1 MTLLRAVQ
9 NHKSLM
15 FSQHPTNKAISLGFG
30 LIVFIFAV
38 MVIISFTEI
47 VTLQKKSRTVT
58 QTDIPT
64 LYVSTAMESLLN
76 QTLGSLRSWMLLKDD
91 QFKNELQENWVKIR
105 IAEAQMVQ
113 LSRNWNHS
121 ADRSRLDTLR
131 DILNSFEQ
139 VQLEILKLAHQDGNL
154 PANQLLAEKVTPLLL
169 SMTDRVIELVDLEEQ
184 GEVNPERKKLLIVL
198 FRFRHTLGKALAHIR
213 SYILTEKEHFIH
225 DFNAAWQANQQY
237 LDVLHTMTDLLPAD
251 GGSVIEDLARNR
263 ETLTALMQTVL
274 SIRQSEDHNRANYLL
289 RTQVIEMN
297 QQISGILNQM
307 IVNHQRLLQRDN
319 AVVADSIDDF
329 KNKLLITSL
338 IAFLVT
344 IWLGIRIYYKLSAAQ
359 ITIDQRAV
367 LIDQNIMIAY
377 LDQNGCVKEITNSLC
392 RALDGVKSDF
402 IGKPSFF
409 FLPDGDNDPR
419 YLQIIRT
426 IQTGQIWEGEVEIT
440 HHDQEKIW
448 LYSKVIPAAVDEKGQ
463 KQGQNQGYTNILQ
476 DITDKKRIEA
486 LSITDKLT
494 SLFNRRHFD
503 NVLDLQLKHAQRANT
518 PIALCILDIDFF
530 KNYND
535 CYGHQAGDHALTEVA
550 RALKQN
556 LKRTNDFIF
565 RLGGEEFG
573 IIFSN
578 MNADQI
584 NDILHQ
590 IQRSIIALAIR
601 HERSRVHN
609 YLTVSMGC
617 RVCVHARDIQSDT
630 LYLAADNALYQAK
643 KARNSIVVV

>member
-1 MTLLRAVQ
+1 M
-9 NHKSLM
+9 
-15 FSQHPTNKAISLGFG
+15 ISLGFG
-30 LIVFIFAV
+30 LIVCIFAL

-47 VTLQKKSRTVT
+47 VALQKKSRTIT

-76 QTLGSLRSWMLLKDD
+76 RTLGSLRSWMLLKDE
-91 QFKNELQENWVKIR
+91 QFRDELQESWAKIR
-105 IAEAQMVQ
+105 IAEVQMVQ
-113 LSRNWNHS
+113 LSRNWHQS
-121 ADRSRLDTLR
+121 ADRSQLDTLR
-131 DILNSFEQ
+131 GILDGFEK
-139 VQLEILKLAHQDGNL
+139 VQLEILELAHQDGNL

-169 SMTDRVIELVDLEEQ
+169 SMTDRVIELVDLEEH
-184 GEVNPERKKLLIVL
+184 GEVNPERRKLLIVL

-213 SYILTEKEHFIH
+213 SYILTEKEHFIE
-225 DFNAAWQANQQY
+225 DFYTVWQANQQY
-237 LDVLHTMTDLLPAD
+237 LDLLHTMTGLLSPD
-251 GGSVIEDLARNR
+251 GEKIIEDLARNR
-263 ETLTALMQTVL
+263 ETLTALMQTVF

-307 IVNHQRLLQRDN
+307 IVNHQRLLQHDN
-319 AVVADSIDDF
+319 TVMADSIDDF

-344 IWLGIRIYYKLSAAQ
+344 IWLGVRIYYKLSAAQ

-377 LDQNGCVKEITNSLC
+377 LDQNGCVKEMTNSLC

-402 IGKPSFF
+402 IGRQSFF
-409 FLPDGDNDPR
+409 FLPDADNDPR
-419 YLQIIRT
+419 YMHIIRT
-426 IQTGQIWEGEVEIT
+426 IQTGQIWEGEIEIT
-440 HHDQEKIW
+440 HHNQEKIW
-448 LYSKVIPAAVDEKGQ
+448 LYSKIIPTVGNA
-463 KQGQNQGYTNILQ
+463 QGQGYTNILQ
-476 DITDKKRIEA
+476 DITDKKRIEE

-503 NVLDLQLKHAQRANT
+503 NVMELQLKHAQRANT
-518 PIALCILDIDFF
+518 PIALCILDIDYF

-550 RALKQN
+550 RALRQN
-556 LKRTNDFIF
+556 LKRTNDYIF

-578 MNADQI
+578 MSANQI
-584 NDILHQ
+584 SDILHQ
-590 IQRSIIALAIR
+590 IQDSIIALAIR
-601 HERSRVHN
+601 HERSLVHH

-617 RVCVHARDIQSDT
+617 KVCTQARNIRSDT

-643 KARNSIVVV
+643 KSRNSIVIV

>member
-1 MTLLRAVQ
+1 M
-9 NHKSLM
+9 
-15 FSQHPTNKAISLGFG
+15 ISLGFG
-30 LIVFIFAV
+30 LIVCIFAL

-47 VTLQKKSRTVT
+47 VALQKKSRTIT

-76 QTLGSLRSWMLLKDD
+76 RTLGSLRSWMLLKDE
-91 QFKNELQENWVKIR
+91 QFRDDLQESWAKIR

-113 LSRNWNHS
+113 LSRNWYQS
-121 ADRSRLDTLR
+121 ADRSQLDTLR
-131 DILNSFEQ
+131 GILDGFEK
-139 VQLEILKLAHQDGNL
+139 VQLEILELAHQDGNL

-169 SMTDRVIELVDLEEQ
+169 SMTDRVIELVDLEEH
-184 GEVNPERKKLLIVL
+184 GEVNPERRKLLIVL

-213 SYILTEKEHFIH
+213 SYILTEKEHFIE
-225 DFNAAWQANQQY
+225 DFYTVWQANQQY
-237 LDVLHTMTDLLPAD
+237 LDLLHTMTGLLSPD
-251 GGSVIEDLARNR
+251 GEKIIEDLARNR
-263 ETLTALMQTVL
+263 ETLTALMQTVF

-307 IVNHQRLLQRDN
+307 IVNHQRLLQHDN
-319 AVVADSIDDF
+319 TVMADSIDDF

-344 IWLGIRIYYKLSAAQ
+344 IWLGVRIYYKLSAAQ

-377 LDQNGCVKEITNSLC
+377 LDQNGCVKEMTNSLC

-402 IGKPSFF
+402 IGRQIFF
-409 FLPDGDNDPR
+409 FLPDADNDPR
-419 YLQIIRT
+419 YMHIIRT
-426 IQTGQIWEGEVEIT
+426 IQTGQIWEGEIEIT
-440 HHDQEKIW
+440 HHNQEKIW
-448 LYSKVIPAAVDEKGQ
+448 LYSKIIPTVGNA
-463 KQGQNQGYTNILQ
+463 QGQGYTNILQ
-476 DITDKKRIEA
+476 DITDKKRIEE

-503 NVLDLQLKHAQRANT
+503 NVMELQLKHAQRANT
-518 PIALCILDIDFF
+518 PIALCILDIDYF

-550 RALKQN
+550 RALRQN
-556 LKRTNDFIF
+556 LKRTNDYIF

-578 MNADQI
+578 MSANQI
-584 NDILHQ
+584 SDILHQ
-590 IQRSIIALAIR
+590 IQDSIIALAIR
-601 HERSRVHN
+601 HERSQVHH

-617 RVCVHARDIQSDT
+617 KVCTHARNIRSDT

-643 KARNSIVVV
+643 KSRNSIVIV

>member
-1 MTLLRAVQ
+1 MTLFRAVQ

-15 FSQHPTNKAISLGFG
+15 FSQHPTNKVISLGFG
-30 LIVFIFAV
+30 LIVFIFAM

-47 VTLQKKSRTVT
+47 VTLQKKSKTVT

-64 LYVSTAMESLLN
+64 LYVSTAMESLVN
-76 QTLGSLRSWMLLKDD
+76 RTLGSLRSWMLLKDD
-91 QFKNELQENWVKIR
+91 QFKDELQESWVKIR

-121 ADRSRLDTLR
+121 ADRLQLDTLR
-131 DILNSFEQ
+131 GILNNFEQ
-139 VQLEILKLAHQDGNL
+139 AQLEILELAHQDGNL
-154 PANQLLAEKVTPLLL
+154 PVNQLLAENITPLLL
-169 SMTDRVIELVDLEEQ
+169 SMTGRIVELVDLEEQ
-184 GEVNPERKKLLIVL
+184 GEVNPERRKLLIAL
-198 FRFRHTLGKALAHIR
+198 FRFRHTLSEALAHTR
-213 SYILTEKEHFIH
+213 SYILTEKEHFIQ
-225 DFNAAWQANQQY
+225 DFNAVWQANQGY
-237 LDVLHTMTDLLPAD
+237 LEMLRTMTDLLPSD
-251 GGSVIEDLARNR
+251 GRKIIEDLARDR
-263 ETLTALMQTVL
+263 ETLTALIHTAF
-274 SIRQSEDHNRANYLL
+274 SIRQSENHNRANFLL
-289 RTQVIEMN
+289 RTQLIEMN
-297 QQISGILNQM
+297 QQITGILNQM
-307 IVNHQRLLQRDN
+307 IANHQRLLQRDN
-319 AVVADSIDDF
+319 AVMADSIDDF

-344 IWLGIRIYYKLSAAQ
+344 IWLGVRIYYKLSAAE

-377 LDQNGCVKEITNSLC
+377 LDQNGCIKEMTNSLC

-402 IGKPSFF
+402 IGRQSFF
-409 FLPDGDNDPR
+409 FLPEGEADSR

-426 IQTGQIWEGEVEIT
+426 IQTGQIWEGEIEIT
-440 HHDQEKIW
+440 HHNQEKIW
-448 LYSKVIPAAVDEKGQ
+448 LYSKIIPTVADEKSQG
-463 KQGQNQGYTNILQ
+463 QGQNQGYTNILQ

-503 NVLDLQLKHAQRANT
+503 NVLDLQLKQAQRANT
-518 PIALCILDIDFF
+518 AIALCILDIDFF

-573 IIFSN
+573 IIFSS
-578 MNADQI
+578 MNANQI
-584 NDILHQ
+584 SDILHQ

-601 HERSRVHN
+601 HERSRVHH

-617 RVCVHARDIQSDT
+617 KVCIHARDIQSDS

-643 KARNSIVVV
+643 KSRNSIVVV

>member
-1 MTLLRAVQ
+1 ML
-9 NHKSLM
+9 
-15 FSQHPTNKAISLGFG
+15 SQHPTNKMISLGFG
-30 LIVFIFAV
+30 LIVCIFAL

-47 VTLQKKSRTVT
+47 VALQKKARTVT

-76 QTLGSLRSWMLLKDD
+76 RTLASLRSWMLLKDE
-91 QFKNELQENWVKIR
+91 QFKDELQENWVKIR

-113 LSRNWNHS
+113 LSLNWNQS
-121 ADRSRLDTLR
+121 ADRSQLDTLR
-131 DILNSFEQ
+131 GILDGFEQ
-139 VQLEILKLAHQDGNL
+139 VQLEILELAHQDGNL

-169 SMTDRVIELVDLEEQ
+169 SMTDRVIELVDLEEH
-184 GEVNPERKKLLIVL
+184 GEVNPERRKLLIVL
-198 FRFRHTLGKALAHIR
+198 FRFRHTLDKALAHTR
-213 SYILTEKEHFIH
+213 SYILTEKERFIQ

-237 LDVLHTMTDLLPAD
+237 LDVLQTMTSFLSPD
-251 GGSVIEDLARNR
+251 GEKIIEDLAQNR
-263 ETLTALMQTVL
+263 ETLTALMQTVF
-274 SIRQSEDHNRANYLL
+274 SIRQSEDHNRTNYLL
-289 RTQVIEMN
+289 RTQVMEMN
-297 QQISGILNQM
+297 QQISDILNQM
-307 IVNHQRLLQRDN
+307 IVNHQRMLQHDN
-319 AVVADSIDDF
+319 TVMAHSIDDF

-344 IWLGIRIYYKLSAAQ
+344 IWLGVRIYYKLSAAQ

-377 LDQNGCVKEITNSLC
+377 LDQHGCVKEMTNSLC

-409 FLPDGDNDPR
+409 FLTDGDSDHR
-419 YLQIIRT
+419 YMHISRKIRT
-426 IQTGQIWEGEVEIT
+426 GQTWEGEIEIT
-440 HHDQEKIW
+440 HHNQEKIW
-448 LYSKVIPAAVDEKGQ
+448 LYSKIIPTVENGQ
-463 KQGQNQGYTNILQ
+463 VQGYTNILQ
-476 DITDKKRIEA
+476 DITDKKRIEE

-503 NVLDLQLKHAQRANT
+503 NVLEQQLKHAQRANT
-518 PIALCILDIDFF
+518 SIALCILDIDFF

-535 CYGHQAGDHALTEVA
+535 YYGHQAGDHALTEVA
-550 RALKQN
+550 RALRQN

-578 MNADQI
+578 MSANQI
-584 NDILHQ
+584 SGILHQ
-590 IQRSIIALAIR
+590 IHDSIIALAIR
-601 HERSRVHN
+601 HERSEVHQ

-617 RVCVHARDIQSDT
+617 KACMHARDTQSDT

-643 KARNSIVVV
+643 KSRNSIVIV

>member
-1 MTLLRAVQ
+1 MTLFRAVQ
-9 NHKSLM
+9 NHKSFM
-15 FSQHPTNKAISLGFG
+15 FSQHPTNKVISLGFG
-30 LIVFIFAV
+30 LIVFIFAM

-91 QFKNELQENWVKIR
+91 QFKSELKENWVKIR

-121 ADRSRLDTLR
+121 VDRSRLDTLR
-131 DILNSFEQ
+131 GILNSFEQ
-139 VQLEILKLAHQDGNL
+139 VQLEILELAHQDGNL
-154 PANQLLAEKVTPLLL
+154 PANQLLAENITPLLL
-169 SMTDRVIELVDLEEQ
+169 SMTGRIVELVDLEEQ
-184 GEVNPERKKLLIVL
+184 GEVNPERRKLLIAL
-198 FRFRHTLGKALAHIR
+198 FRFRHTLSEALAHTR
-213 SYILTEKEHFIH
+213 SFILTEKEHFIQ
-225 DFNAAWQANQQY
+225 DFNAVWQANQGY
-237 LDVLHTMTDLLPAD
+237 LEMLRTMTDLLPAD
-251 GGSVIEDLARNR
+251 GGKIIEDLARDR
-263 ETLTALMQTVL
+263 ETLTALIHTAF
-274 SIRQSEDHNRANYLL
+274 SIRQSENHNRANFLL
-289 RTQVIEMN
+289 RTQLIEMN
-297 QQISGILNQM
+297 QQITGILNQM
-307 IVNHQRLLQRDN
+307 IANHQRLLQRDN
-319 AVVADSIDDF
+319 AVMADSIDDF

-344 IWLGIRIYYKLSAAQ
+344 IWLGVRIYYKLSAAE

-377 LDQNGCVKEITNSLC
+377 LDQNGCIKEMTNSLC

-402 IGKPSFF
+402 IDRQSFF
-409 FLPDGDNDPR
+409 FLPEGEADSR

-426 IQTGQIWEGEVEIT
+426 IQTGQIWEGEIEIT
-440 HHDQEKIW
+440 HHNQEKIW
-448 LYSKVIPAAVDEKGQ
+448 LYSKIIPTVADEKSQG
-463 KQGQNQGYTNILQ
+463 QGQNQGYTNILQ

-503 NVLDLQLKHAQRANT
+503 NVLDLQLKQAQRANT
-518 PIALCILDIDFF
+518 AIALCILDIDFF

-573 IIFSN
+573 IIFSS
-578 MNADQI
+578 MNANQI
-584 NDILHQ
+584 SDILHQ

-601 HERSRVHN
+601 HERSWVHH

-617 RVCVHARDIQSDT
+617 KVCIHARDIQSDS

-643 KARNSIVVV
+643 KSRNSIVVV